1 MTDDNRI
8 MWVAIVIIIILG
20 ALGYWW
26 AASGLPLSSWV
37 GFGTRA
43 TSTVATSTTAEQ
55 SSTANG
61 PVVST
66 TNQDVASIVAGLSGA
81 TQFKSWFAST
91 GVSATITKNAA
102 NKYTIF
108 VPTDG
113 SVGQLT
119 PGTITNLSAV
129 EKKRLVQYH
138 IISGRAVDT
147 DAQAAGQ
154 MQALSGDVLNFNFG
168 ENGIPMVNSSLI
180 VAQYNGTNGTVY
192 LIDNVLLPPTKIN

>member
-1 MTDDNRI
+1 MTDSKT
-8 MWVAIVIIIILG
+8 MWVAVVVIVILG

-26 AASGLPLSSWV
+26 AASGLPLSSWA

-43 TSTVATSTTAEQ
+43 TSTAATRTAAEQ
-55 SSTANG
+55 TPSSRG

-66 TNQDVASIVAGLSGA
+66 TKQDVASIVAGLSGS

-91 GVSATITKNAA
+91 GVAATITKNAA

-113 SVGQLT
+113 SVSQLT
-119 PGTITNLSAV
+119 PGTITGLSAA

-147 DAQAAGQ
+147 EAQVAGQ
-154 MQALSGDVLNFNFG
+154 MQALSGDMLNFNFG

-192 LIDNVLLPPTKIN
+192 VIDNVLFPPKKTN